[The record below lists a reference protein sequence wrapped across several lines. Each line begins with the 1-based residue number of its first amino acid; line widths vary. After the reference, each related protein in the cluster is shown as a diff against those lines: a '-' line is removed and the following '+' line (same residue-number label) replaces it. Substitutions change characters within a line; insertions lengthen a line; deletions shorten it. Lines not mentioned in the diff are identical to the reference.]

1 MTDNNYWALLALN
14 RWEQTE
20 LNLHPGLQ
28 LAAKMSDGCIGYL
41 PVYEAKEDAETAAK
55 RYPGAR
61 VVGIRKVQEE
71 TDDC

>member
-1 MTDNNYWALLALN
+1 MPDNKYWVVLTLS
-14 RWEQTE
+14 RWNQSK
-20 LNLHPGLQ
+20 LSSPPGLQ
-28 LAAKMSDGCIGYL
+28 LATKMADGSIGYL

-71 TDDC
+71 TDDR